1 MLDDLTSKIDYVFY
15 TFLDNMENDS
25 YRFNNEIELLSDM
38 FKKDVDIQNW
48 YIIARD
54 KFIK

>member
-15 TFLDNMENDS
+15 TFLDNMDNDN

-38 FKKDVDIQNW
+38 FKRDVDI
-48 YIIARD
+48 
-54 KFIK
+54 